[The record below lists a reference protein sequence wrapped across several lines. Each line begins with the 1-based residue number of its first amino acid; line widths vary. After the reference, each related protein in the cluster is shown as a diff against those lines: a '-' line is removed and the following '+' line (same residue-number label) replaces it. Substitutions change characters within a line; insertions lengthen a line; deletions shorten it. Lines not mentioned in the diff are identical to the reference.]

1 MGRPYI
7 GNFTYNLLR
16 PQSLLGLGVLNL
28 VFFWGGGGRG
38 LDFGLSGP
46 NLQCL
51 FLLTQI
57 LFKDVFA

>member
-16 PQSLLGLGVLNL
+16 PQSLLGLGVLNH
-28 VFFWGGGGRG
+28 FFWGGG